1 MDDKNRQTYVF
12 IQYKYKNN
20 IIPELPRILI
30 SYLLMNPEK
39 IPLYINKD
47 INVELILNQLAT
59 NYSNDCS
66 MDILE
71 EIIKLVETNDL

>member
-39 IPLYINKD
+39 ISLYINKD
-47 INVELILNQLAT
+47 INVELILNQLAN
-59 NYSNDCS
+59 NYSNNGS
-66 MDILE
+66 IDILE
-71 EIIKLVETNDL
+71 EIVKLVETNDL

>member
-39 IPLYINKD
+39 ISLYINND
-47 INVELILNQLAT
+47 INVELILNQLAN
-59 NYSNDCS
+59 NYSNNGS
-66 MDILE
+66 IDILE
-71 EIIKLVETNDL
+71 EIVKLVETNDL

>member
-20 IIPELPRILI
+20 VIPELPRILI
-30 SYLLMNPEK
+30 SYLLMNPDK
-39 IPLYINKD
+39 IPIYINKD

-71 EIIKLVETNDL
+71 EIIKLVENNDL

>member
-20 IIPELPRILI
+20 VIPELPRILI
-30 SYLLMNPEK
+30 SYLLMNPDK
-39 IPLYINKD
+39 IPIYINKD